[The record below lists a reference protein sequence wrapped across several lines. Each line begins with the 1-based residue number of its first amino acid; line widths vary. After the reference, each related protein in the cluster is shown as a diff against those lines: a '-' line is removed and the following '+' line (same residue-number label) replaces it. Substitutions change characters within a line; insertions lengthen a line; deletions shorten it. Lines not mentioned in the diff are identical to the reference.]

1 MGYLAT
7 YTKQPAD
14 KLDYDCDCSDVVAG
28 GDSVDS
34 VVATVT
40 DIAGTEV
47 PALLVVSPVVTDSET
62 VKLWVE
68 GGTAG
73 KSYKCEFT
81 VTTTLSRVKQGEV
94 KFKVRDY

>member
-1 MGYLAT
+1 MGYFAT

-34 VVATVT
+34 VVASVT

-47 PALLVVSPVVTDSET
+47 PALLTVTPVVSDSET

-68 GGTAG
+68 DGTAG
-73 KSYKCEFT
+73 KSYKIEFT

-94 KFKVRDY
+94 KLKVKDY

>member
-28 GDSVDS
+28 GDSVAS
-34 VVATVT
+34 VVSTVT
-40 DIAGTEV
+40 DIAGTED
-47 PALLVVSPVVTDSET
+47 PALLTVTPIVIDDET

-68 GGTAG
+68 AGTSG
-73 KSYKCEFT
+73 VSYKVETT
-81 VTTTLSRVKQGEV
+81 VTTTLGRVKQGEI
-94 KFKVRDY
+94 KIRVRNF

>member
-34 VVATVT
+34 VVASVT

-47 PALLVVSPVVTDSET
+47 PALLTVTPVVSDSET

-68 GGTAG
+68 DGTAG
-73 KSYKCEFT
+73 KSYKIEFT

-94 KFKVRDY
+94 KLKVKDY